1 MKDRSGEKCI
11 NEYDVIVVGAGAA
24 GQMAAIAAA
33 EESLRVAV
41 FEQMPRAG
49 LKIIASGGGRANITN
64 MVEPAE
70 FESAFGRQGRFI
82 SPAMNAMPPDALRE
96 FFRRLGVPTVVDDEL
111 RVYPASQRAVDI
123 ETALLNRMESLGV
136 VLRCGCGVGGLML
149 EDGRLAGVEL
159 SDGGRAKAPAVVLA
173 CGGKSYPAL
182 GGTGTGYRLAGQA
195 GHTIVEPT
203 PSLVPLVTRESWLS
217 ELAGVAVRGVRVR
230 IAMAKQSKAGV
241 VGDVLFTH
249 RGLSGPA
256 VLNISGDVAAL
267 LARGK
272 AVPLQIELA
281 AGMDAA
287 AWQRELE
294 SWRSDSG
301 QRRVVN
307 LLQRKLPGSLCSI
320 LCEQAG
326 ISEDVTAAEL
336 PADCRDRLAG
346 LLGGLEIT
354 VTGTEGF
361 DAAFVTRGGVKLKEV
376 SPDTMESR
384 KLPGLYIAGE
394 LLDLD
399 GPTGGYN
406 LQWAFASG
414 HLAGESAAKKAGTR
428 FTTDSR

>member
-1 MKDRSGEKCI
+1 MKNESVEKSVS
-11 NEYDVIVVGAGAA
+11 EYDIVVVGAGPA

-33 EESLRVAV
+33 GASLRVAV
-41 FEQMPRAG
+41 LEQMPRAG
-49 LKIIASGGGRANITN
+49 LKIIASGGGRANITR

-82 SPAMNAMPPDALRE
+82 SPAMDAMPPTALCE
-96 FFRRLGVPTVVDDEL
+96 FFERLGVPTVVDDDL

-123 ETALLNRMESLGV
+123 ESALLNRMDSLGV
-136 VLRCGCGVGGLML
+136 VLQCCCRVDGLL
-149 EDGRLAGVEL
+149 IKGGRLAGVEL
-159 SDGGRAKAPAVVLA
+159 SGGGLVKSQAVVLA
-173 CGGKSYPAL
+173 CGGRSYPAL
-182 GGTGTGYRLAGQA
+182 GGTGGGYRLANQA

-203 PSLVPLVTRESWLS
+203 PSLVPLVTRESWPA
-217 ELAGVAVRGVRVR
+217 ELAGVAVHGARIR
-230 IAMAKQSKAGV
+230 IALPKQPKAGV

-256 VLNISGDVAAL
+256 VLNISGNVSRL
-267 LARGK
+267 LAAGK
-272 AVPLQIELA
+272 PVPLQIELV

-287 AWQRELE
+287 AWRRELD
-294 SWRSDSG
+294 SWRHNSG

-307 LLQRKLPGSLCSI
+307 LLQLQLPGSLCSV

-326 ISEDVTAAEL
+326 VAEEVTAAEL
-336 PADCRDRLAG
+336 PAACRDSLAVM
-346 LLGGLEIT
+346 LGGLELT
-354 VTGTEGF
+354 AATTEGF
-361 DAAFVTRGGVKLKEV
+361 DTAFVTRGGVKLKEV
-376 SPDTMESR
+376 SPDTLESR

-414 HLAGESAAKKAGTR
+414 WLAGRSAAKKQQEPA
-428 FTTDSR
+428 